1 MPKSSKA
8 KGAVAAGAAVTGL
21 AAGVAYFVMR
31 RRRSGSPG
39 LLEEQVLLG
48 VAPVGET
55 RSREKGSELP
65 AGVEVDGP
73 EHLTEKVADLARMPS
88 EPV

>member
-1 MPKSSKA
+1 M
-8 KGAVAAGAAVTGL
+8 AAGAAVTGI

-31 RRRSGSPG
+31 RRRSDSAG

-48 VAPVGET
+48 VAPVAD
-55 RSREKGSELP
+55 RSAVGADGGRGRLP
-65 AGVEVDGP
+65 AGVEVGGP